1 MGTWPSFPAEP
12 ALVPAQPTPAD
23 DESFPAEDPGLLEQ
37 REAEPTRAP
46 SESVTHSI
54 TRNIKMPLGQG
65 LRQLV
70 ARQQKAR
77 VRARKLVFDFY

>member
-23 DESFPAEDPGLLEQ
+23 ESFPAEDPGVLEQ
-37 REAEPTRAP
+37 REAKPTRAP

-54 TRNIKMPLGQG
+54 TGNIKMPSGH
-65 LRQLV
+65 
-70 ARQQKAR
+70 
-77 VRARKLVFDFY
+77 